1 MSATILVVDDDEQLR
16 RSVGRLLERAG
27 YACAYASDGD
37 QVLSTAVAVHPD
49 LILLDADMPRT
60 SGMDALAQLRRDP
73 RTRPTPVIFL
83 TGRLDLIDQIMTVL
97 GRTDGYL
104 AKPAAPSEL
113 LARVKAAVSAR

>member
-1 MSATILVVDDDEQLR
+1 VTATILVVDDDEQLR

-27 YACAYASDGD
+27 YACAYASEGD
-37 QVLSTAVAVHPD
+37 EVLSAAVALRPD

-73 RTRPTPVIFL
+73 RTRLTPVIFL
-83 TGRLDLIDQIMTVL
+83 TGRSDLSDRIMRLL
-97 GRTDGYL
+97 GRMDGYL

-113 LARVKAAVSAR
+113 LARVKQAVSAR